1 MKKKAIIAALL
12 ALVALTGQAKVF
24 KTFKAPQAVTCV
36 NVSPGELKA
45 SEVVMTDTATTVRFT
60 MEYPKGKSFRFAKT
74 CYLADEDG
82 NRYALRSAEGLKL
95 NEWVNSP
102 ESGATDFTMHF
113 EPMPKQV
120 KVFDFIEGDEQGA
133 FMLLGIHDR
142 KTSVEIATTQSLLAA
157 NPCTLPADWLATDTI
172 VIRGRIEGYDAG
184 QFGFTAMECYLYDE
198 TAKDN
203 GTQMMDISPDGSFEK
218 RILLSYPMRLQ
229 FSPSEQPKV
238 AIDDMRIF
246 ARPGDTVDISVRKNG
261 QGRYECVYN
270 SGSSKDVERWLKSS
284 LLKQPLT
291 SPLSRFK
298 GTFAEA
304 NQIAATA
311 WQTMMYR
318 LQTESRRNHFTP
330 LETRLALAE
339 MQAAFALSYLDYAMY
354 HEDDVVKMGF
364 REGDGFYTEI
374 LDSAEWKAMLDP
386 KTYAVLHD
394 IDFDNPLLLL
404 NNDAYFL
411 INRIQFSRYVR
422 YYKYAGVLNKYGF
435 YEGTMENEKSILAN
449 TLAALHGIMGDGRD
463 NLILQLCIYND
474 IMGNF
479 NNWRNYE
486 EDIPEMLA
494 DTTITEEIRQK
505 RYANDPTLSRMY
517 PLYLAALTHPYVH
530 QKAEQFHADKMAQAE
545 LTMPLPDTP
554 EADLIRRLCAKYPG
568 RYLVFDFWGMG
579 CGPCRVA
586 IQQSKDKRAEIAK
599 RDDVKL
605 VFIAAE
611 RTAEGSEAY
620 HKYVAEWLAG
630 EETVCLSNADFRRLQ
645 ELFRFSGIPHH
656 ETITPDCRRVR
667 DDLRVSGFYNFDYE
681 LENVKEK
688 LK

>member
-1 MKKKAIIAALL
+1 MKKKAMLTALL
-12 ALVALTGQAKVF
+12 ALVALAGQAKVL
-24 KTFKAPQAVTCV
+24 KTMKAPQAVTCV

-45 SEVVMTDTATTVRFT
+45 NEVVMTDTATTVRFT

-82 NRYALRSAEGLKL
+82 NRYALRSTEGIALD
-95 NEWVNSP
+95 VSMNSP
-102 ESGATDFTMHF
+102 ESGATAFTMHF
-113 EPMPKQV
+113 EPMPKRV
-120 KVFDFIEGDEQGA
+120 KVFDFIEGDDQRA

-142 KTSVEIATTQSLLAA
+142 KTPLEIATAQSLLAA
-157 NPCTLPADWLATDTI
+157 NPYTLPADWLATDTV

-198 TAKDN
+198 TVKDN
-203 GTQMMDISPDGSFEK
+203 GTQMIDISPDGSFEK
-218 RILLSYPMRLQ
+218 CILLSYPMQLQ
-229 FSPSEQPKV
+229 FRPSEEPKV
-238 AIDDMRIF
+238 AIDDVYIF
-246 ARPGDTVDISVRKNG
+246 ARPGDTIDITMRKNG

-270 SGSSKDVERWLKSS
+270 SGSSKDVERWLKSN

-291 SPLSRFK
+291 SPLSRFN

-304 NQIAATA
+304 NQMAETT
-311 WQTMMYR
+311 WRNMMYR

-339 MQAAFALSYLDYAMY
+339 MQTAFALAYLDYALY
-354 HEDDVVKMGF
+354 HKDDVTKQGW
-364 REGDGFYTEI
+364 RDGYGFYTDI

-386 KTYAVLHD
+386 KTYTVLHD

-404 NNDAYFL
+404 NSNAHFL
-411 INRIQFSRYVR
+411 INRIQFSLYVR
-422 YYKYAGVLNKYGF
+422 HHRYADVQDVNGA
-435 YEGTMENEKSILAN
+435 YETTMENEKSILAN
-449 TLAALHGIMGDGRD
+449 TLAALHGIMGDDRD
-463 NLILQLCIYND
+463 NLILQLCIYKDMMND
-474 IMGNF
+474 F
-479 NNWRNYE
+479 NAWRNHE
-486 EDIPEMLA
+486 EAIPEVLA
-494 DTTITEEIRQK
+494 DTTLTEEARQEF
-505 RYANDPTLSRMY
+505 ADGPTLSRMY
-517 PLYLAALTHPYVH
+517 PLYLATLTHPYIH

-554 EADLIRRLCAKYPG
+554 EVDLIRRLCAKYPG
-568 RYLVFDFWGMG
+568 RYLVIDFWGMG

-605 VFIAAE
+605 VFIADE

-630 EETVCLSNADFRRLQ
+630 EETVCLSHIDFRRLQ
-645 ELFRFSGIPHH
+645 ELFRFSGIPHY

-667 DDLRVSGFYNFDYE
+667 DDLRINGFYNFDYE
-681 LENVKEK
+681 LEKVKEK